1 MEERADT
8 WREMLAEMR
17 VQAQLQERQMNLLG
31 KERAESIK
39 HLKGTIEMATRQQ
52 QH

>member
-1 MEERADT
+1 MEERVDT

-17 VQAQLQERQMNLLG
+17 VQAQLQEKQRNALV

-39 HLKGTIEMATRQQ
+39 
-52 QH
+52 